1 MAQSIECS
9 HKGRRG
15 WSGVIAIFT
24 QTFSSKIN
32 DDRPILINFI
42 VELNP
47 LNVVSHTFTCQLAR
61 EHLFL
66 YVQKK
71 GAVTK

>member
-9 HKGRRG
+9 HKGHRG

-24 QTFSSKIN
+24 QPFSSKIN
-32 DDRPILINFI
+32 DDRPITSWDSY
-42 VELNP
+42 P
-47 LNVVSHTFTCQLAR
+47 LNVVSHTFTFQLAR

-66 YVQKK
+66 YVHRK